1 MWFEANL
8 AATPALWVPWSDEKT
23 TSSCVDA
30 GEGELGELGDGGG
43 GECGLVDIP
52 VLGVTCH
59 NDHQGCD
66 LMNSAA
72 FTDKPIKPRN
82 VETAIAVI
90 KDNHNSLH
98 SALET

>member
-1 MWFEANL
+1 M
-8 AATPALWVPWSDEKT
+8 
-23 TSSCVDA
+23 DA
-30 GEGELGELGDGGG
+30 GEGVLGEGGG
-43 GECGLVDIP
+43 GECALGVTP

-59 NDHQGCD
+59 MDHQGCD

-72 FTDKPIKPRN
+72 FTDKPMKPTK

>member
-1 MWFEANL
+1 M
-8 AATPALWVPWSDEKT
+8 
-23 TSSCVDA
+23 DA
-30 GEGELGELGDGGG
+30 GEGVLGEGGG
-43 GECGLVDIP
+43 VECPLGGTP

-59 NDHQGCD
+59 KDHQGCD